1 LLRQA
6 LPRNSVLFKKQ
17 PLTQGHKKSIRVDTC
32 LRLYLLTRCFWK
44 ATTPTSAN
52 YCSTL
57 KKPVPTRTQ
66 AAQLPPLPLPI
77 PRFTPNTTFPHLH
90 RFRVLVWFDRTERKC
105 KIKNMSG

>member
-77 PRFTPNTTFPHLH
+77 PRFTPKYNLSAPTP
-90 RFRVLVWFDRTERKC
+90 V
-105 KIKNMSG
+105 